1 MTVVFTVYQIVNVK
15 WRPYLTDFELTQK
28 QLFSLKKLAD
38 SLFSSCSF
46 LSAKNGFTQLYF
58 SKDLFPL
65 CYEPHF
71 SWVFNRRACFSK
83 RGREEQ
89 RFGSVG
95 CGCGSGGLYG
105 SPNWFQSW
113 LLLAAVLSI
122 CGTGLFCSYSV
133 LANWKM
139 QPQSKKKEEELKYL
153 TIESANQN
161 GFFGNPIIWRIT
173 AKNSNVFAFICYSVL
188 RCATLKWWK
197 IT

>member
-1 MTVVFTVYQIVNVK
+1 MKAISHWFWTDTKTAIQIV
-15 WRPYLTDFELTQK
+15 
-28 QLFSLKKLAD
+28 LKNAAD
-38 SLFSSCSF
+38 SLFSSCSS
-46 LSAKNGFTQLYF
+46 LSAKNGFTQLDF
-58 SKDLFPL
+58 SNDLFPL

-122 CGTGLFCSYSV
+122 CGAGLF
-133 LANWKM
+133 LLLLRF
-139 QPQSKKKEEELKYL
+139 SKLEDVTSAQKEGGGAEVFNYWVCRSEWGFFCLLSDYL
-153 TIESANQN
+153 TNHS
-161 GFFGNPIIWRIT
+161 
-173 AKNSNVFAFICYSVL
+173 
-188 RCATLKWWK
+188 
-197 IT
+197 